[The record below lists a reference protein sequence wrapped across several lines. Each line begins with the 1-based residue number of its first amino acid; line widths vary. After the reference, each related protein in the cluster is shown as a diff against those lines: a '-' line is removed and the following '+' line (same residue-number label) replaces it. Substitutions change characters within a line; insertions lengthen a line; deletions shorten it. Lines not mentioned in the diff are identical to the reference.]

1 MLDATGQALAY
12 IYAREKQSD
21 ADIAHALTFDEA
33 RRIAVNVAKLRGME
47 INKQT
52 AARRLIHAAIRLAC
66 QREDPLAIHILIMSA
81 HDVIRDCAEA
91 RGKHLENSIQ
101 PKIPADQRKEVR
113 DSLKE
118 MHHFLRHAKEDA
130 DKTLDDSEVDSFND
144 ALIAVTCQMHK
155 ELFHETLAP

>member
-1 MLDATGQALAY
+1 MNEVSTSLGMGSHLQVCG
-12 IYAREKQSD
+12 
-21 ADIAHALTFDEA
+21 
-33 RRIAVNVAKLRGME
+33 IAVDVAKLRGME
-47 INKQT
+47 IDKQT

-81 HDVIRDCAEA
+81 HDLIRDCAEA
-91 RGKHLENSIQ
+91 RGKNLENSIQ